1 MAQAAIILADG
12 FETAE
17 ALTTVD
23 VLRRAGVKTTLVSAM
38 GTVHVISGQQV
49 RVEADATLDEFDVG
63 AADCIVVPGG
73 SPASRRLAGDERVRA
88 ALAAAMADPSKTVA
102 AICSGPTVLADFD
115 LVGSRRLTAFPAF
128 RERFPQGSYIE
139 ERVVVDGNLV
149 TGRSMNCSL
158 EFAVAVASVVGG
170 EDAARRALSGIGG
183 CR

>member
-1 MAQAAIILADG
+1 MAQAAILLADG

-17 ALTTVD
+17 ALTTAD

-49 RVEADATLDEFDVG
+49 RVDADATMDEFDL
-63 AADCIVVPGG
+63 ASADCIVVPGG
-73 SPASRRLAGDERVRA
+73 SPAARRLAEDERVRA
-88 ALAAAMADPSKTVA
+88 ALTAAMEDPARTVA
-102 AICSGPTVLADFD
+102 AICAGPTVLADLG
-115 LVGSRRLTAFPAF
+115 LVGSHRLTAFPAF
-128 RERFPQGSYIE
+128 RDRFPQGSYVE
-139 ERVVVDGNLV
+139 ERVVVDGSLV

-158 EFAVAVASVVGG
+158 EFAIAVASVVGG